1 MSGGFRLFDLIPPS
15 GVETERKGTSAM
27 NPQTGNESPQVTLRH
42 VEREDIT
49 EIVQMADKIWR
60 QHFPGIISDEQIDY
74 MLAKMY
80 SPGVISQEL
89 ESGRTEYCFIL
100 NDNRHVG
107 FCAFGPSAQKAEMKL
122 HKLYVLPQY
131 QRNGFGNSALNGIE
145 QLCRKQGFDT
155 LTLSVNKHNSS
166 AIHAYRSRGF
176 SIEEAVAVDIGGGFV
191 MDDYIMKKRLC

>member
-1 MSGGFRLFDLIPPS
+1 
-15 GVETERKGTSAM
+15 M
-27 NPQTGNESPQVTLRH
+27 NPQTGKGRRPQVTLQH

-49 EIVQMADKIWR
+49 EIVQMADKVWR

-89 ESGRTEYCFIL
+89 ESGQAEYYFIL
-100 NDNRHVG
+100 NEGRHVG
-107 FCAFGPSAQKAEMKL
+107 FCSFGPSAQEAEMKL

-131 QRNGFGNSALNGIE
+131 QRNGFGNSTLNCIE
-145 QLCRKQGFDT
+145 QLCRKRKFDT
-155 LTLSVNKHNSS
+155 LTLAVNKHNSS
-166 AIHAYRSRGF
+166 AIHAYRSRDF
-176 SIEEAVAVDIGGGFV
+176 SIEEAVAVDIGGGFI